1 MSTLSKNNDWTELDE
16 QFKNLMQRMMEES
29 SDFYDEPQKQVDY
42 SFLDNKTPIDNEQY
56 HGVKGNMNKGMV
68 RKSFHTFASRI
79 AVIVF
84 GILIAGSGIAIW
96 INSQPA
102 NALKFHMEKNF
113 YEVKDGVFSTDEEEQ
128 NAGALDQTCITR
140 KYKSM
145 EDIDKAKEFMP
156 NLPVPEYIPQGYI
169 LENLQI
175 DKAINDVGSAFYTF
189 KSGNKSFYINIIQ
202 SEQESSY
209 EMDGKGSIVEVD
221 GKQVCIWEDQSTD
234 SYGCNYI
241 FNNMTISV
249 TGQISKEEMLEI
261 IKEIR

>member
-1 MSTLSKNNDWTELDE
+1 MSTLSKKDNWTELDE

-42 SFLDNKTPIDNEQY
+42 SFLDNETLLDDEQY
-56 HGVKGNMNKGMV
+56 HGEKVNID
-68 RKSFHTFASRI
+68 RKKSRKKFNTFASRI

-102 NALKFHMEKNF
+102 NALKFQMEKKF
-113 YEVKDGVFSTDEEEQ
+113 YEVKDGVFSTDGEKQDAED
-128 NAGALDQTCITR
+128 GDQTCITR

-156 NLPVPEYIPQGYI
+156 DLPVPEYIPEGYI
-169 LENLQI
+169 LESLKI
-175 DKAINDVGSAFYTF
+175 DKAINDVVSAFYNF
-189 KSGNKSFYINIIQ
+189 KSGNKNFYINIIQ

-249 TGQISKEEMLEI
+249 TGQISEEEMVEI

>member
-42 SFLDNKTPIDNEQY
+42 SFLDNKTPLDNEQY
-56 HGVKGNMNKGMV
+56 PRGKGMA

-102 NALKFHMEKNF
+102 NALKFQMEKNF
-113 YEVKDGVFSTDEEEQ
+113 YEVKDGVFSTDEQEE

-156 NLPVPEYIPQGYI
+156 ELPVPGYIP
-169 LENLQI
+169 ENYVLQKLTI
-175 DKAINDVGSAFYTF
+175 EKNSRDIMNALYNF
-189 KSGNKSFYINIIQ
+189 KSGDKNLYINVLEGID
-202 SEQESSY
+202 ETGY
-209 EMDGKGSIVEVD
+209 ETMADVKIVNDGDKKIYVWKEA
-221 GKQVCIWEDQSTD
+221 ETD
-234 SYGCNYI
+234 SYGCSFIANKTVIYI
-241 FNNMTISV
+241 SGDIS
-249 TGQISKEEMLEI
+249 EDEMLAVA
-261 IKEIR
+261 KKIR